1 MAIDPGVG
9 VPEAP
14 LPAEASDREA
24 ETMEELLA
32 GAEADERILRPL
44 RSGEFVEGVV
54 ASIAGD
60 EVLVDLEG
68 RSAGVLSA
76 REASAEGVEI
86 EPGMRVMAAVVQ
98 PEGPDGRAVLSLR
111 RARNRRQWMRMSALV
126 KSGEVIDA
134 NVVEANR
141 GGLVVDV
148 GLRGFVPLSQL
159 SSVGPLGTTSEQG
172 GVPDAL
178 RGYVGKPLPLKVIE
192 ADPRRD
198 RLILSEKAA
207 AQADR
212 RRRKAAATNVL
223 SEGEVV
229 EGRVSSVTTFGLF
242 VDVGA
247 ADGLVHRSEITWQKG
262 VEPTSLYKA
271 GDPIRVVVTG
281 VDRERGRIS
290 LSVKRLEEDPWA
302 RALRELRP
310 GDEIDATV
318 TRVMPYGA
326 FASVPVGVE
335 GLIHVSE
342 IAAHRVATPSEVVRA
357 GDRVRVRVVAIDP
370 DRRRLSL
377 SMRQASG
384 NVMYETRSDSDA
396 SI

>member
-1 MAIDPGVG
+1 MAVDPGVG
-9 VPEAP
+9 LPGAPSPEDV
-14 LPAEASDREA
+14 SDRDA

-32 GAEADERILRPL
+32 RAEADEQMLRPL
-44 RSGEFVEGVV
+44 HAGEFVEGVV
-54 ASIAGD
+54 AAIAGD

-76 REASAEGVEI
+76 REAAAEGVDV
-86 EPGMRVMAAVVQ
+86 EPGMRIMAAVVQ

-111 RARNRRQWMRMSALV
+111 RARNRRQWMHMRDLV
-126 KSGEVIDA
+126 KSGDVIDA
-134 NVVEANR
+134 KVVEANR

-159 SSVGPLGTTSEQG
+159 SSLGPLGVASEQG
-172 GVPDAL
+172 AVPEAL
-178 RGYVGKPLPLKVIE
+178 RGYVGKALPLKVIE

-212 RRRKAAATNVL
+212 RRRKAAASHIL
-223 SEGEVV
+223 SEGDVV
-229 EGRVSSVTTFGLF
+229 DGRVSSVTTFGLF

-302 RALRELRP
+302 RAMRELHP
-310 GDEIDATV
+310 GDEVDATV

-342 IAAHRVATPSEVVRA
+342 IAAHHVGSPNEVVRV
-357 GDRVRVRVVAIDP
+357 GDLVRVRVVAIDP
-370 DRRRLSL
+370 ERRRLSL
-377 SMRQASG
+377 SIRQASG
-384 NVMYETRSDSDA
+384 NVVYETRSEADA